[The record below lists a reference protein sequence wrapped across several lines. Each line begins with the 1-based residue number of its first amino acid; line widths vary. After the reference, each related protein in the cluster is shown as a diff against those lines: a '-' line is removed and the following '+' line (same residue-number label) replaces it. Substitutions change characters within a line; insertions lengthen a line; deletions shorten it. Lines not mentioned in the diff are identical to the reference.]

1 MKSIGTACLDMI
13 KKDDINNRPYV
24 CYKHSMTFKNL
35 AFFWVDIVLGNLLF
49 KNKKKIILYIVH
61 WKFLQ
66 CTFSKKYSKNY
77 QKCDYVQIPTII
89 MGDFNYSLE
98 TLSEFVY

>member
-49 KNKKKIILYIVH
+49 KNKKKNNFIYCSLKISAMYIFKKVFEKLSKV
-61 WKFLQ
+61 WL
-66 CTFSKKYSKNY
+66 CTDSNNNNGWF
-77 QKCDYVQIPTII
+77 
-89 MGDFNYSLE
+89 
-98 TLSEFVY
+98 